1 MGATRVSIAAP
12 IADASRLAPIEPMI
26 RRASAN
32 RADTAGTGPRAFG
45 WAAGLR
51 RVAPPAL
58 PGLAVLLVFALPTH
72 AAEYFVRPTISAG
85 LDYDDNRRLDPVNPK
100 TVTTQ
105 RYFPGL
111 LFGIRTPAVD
121 TRGIARAEIIQAD
134 DDELDRTNGFMRLN
148 TTYTT
153 PRDLWD
159 ADVEWR
165 QDSTLNTSIVDP
177 SSVDPGVDVEDA
189 PTDTDFDVRGR
200 VQQEV
205 QRTKVRFRP
214 TLTHVLT
221 PKLNLELGYR
231 FSSTTFED
239 VPGTDL
245 EDSTV
250 HKVLGELAYQLTP
263 IDTLIGRVDY
273 AHFDSDAS
281 VFDQGS
287 MLGGLGHSFSETFDA
302 ELLLGAT
309 YTTFEDEATAENP
322 QGDSGD
328 DTTFAVYLTVEKE
341 LRTGSVTAFIQRDV
355 GGGGFG
361 FARRGTALD
370 VLWDTIIVP
379 DRWFF
384 SLAGE
389 AFKTDAIDEDDS
401 GDDRSYVQIQP
412 RLRWQFSRQLAL
424 DISYRYRRS
433 DPEGGLDNT
442 AESSAGIIG
451 LVFTLDQYA
460 ISR

>member
-1 MGATRVSIAAP
+1 
-12 IADASRLAPIEPMI
+12 MI
-26 RRASAN
+26 RRASAS
-32 RADTAGTGPRAFG
+32 ADTAGPRPRAFG

-51 RVAPPAL
+51 RVARAAL
-58 PGLAVLLVFALPTH
+58 PGLAVLLAFASPTD
-72 AAEYFVRPTISAG
+72 AAEYFVRPIISAG

-100 TVTTQ
+100 TVTSQ
-105 RYFPGL
+105 RYFPTL
-111 LFGIRTPAVD
+111 LFGVRTPAVN
-121 TRGIARAEIIQAD
+121 TSGIARAEIIEAD
-134 DDELDRTNGFMRLN
+134 DDELDRTNGFMRLK

-159 ADVEWR
+159 VAVEWR
-165 QDSTLNTSIVDP
+165 QDSTLGTSILDPEEAVGQPLADESLAPDVDERP
-177 SSVDPGVDVEDA
+177 DA
-189 PTDTDFDVRGR
+189 DVRDLVR
-200 VQQEV
+200 QEV
-205 QRTKVRFRP
+205 QRTKVKFRP

-221 PKLNLELGYR
+221 PRLNLELGYR

-239 VPGTDL
+239 VPGTTL

-250 HKVLGELAYQLTP
+250 HTMLGELAYQLTP
-263 IDTLIGRVDY
+263 IDTLIGRGKY

-287 MLGGLGHSFSETFDA
+287 ALGGLGHSFSETFDV

-309 YTTFEDEATAENP
+309 YTTFKEEASAGNP
-322 QGDSGD
+322 ANSGD

-341 LRTGSVTAFIQRDV
+341 LRTGSVAAFFQRDV

-361 FARRGTALD
+361 VARRGTQLD

-389 AFKTDAIDEDDS
+389 AFKTDSIEEANS
-401 GDDRSYVQIQP
+401 SDDRTYVQIVP

-424 DISYRYRRS
+424 DISYRYRLNNQDRG
-433 DPEGGLDNT
+433 PGTPDN
-442 AESSAGIIG
+442 AESNAGIIG
-451 LVFTLDQYA
+451 LVFSFDRHA

>member
-1 MGATRVSIAAP
+1 
-12 IADASRLAPIEPMI
+12 MI
-26 RRASAN
+26 RRASAS
-32 RADTAGTGPRAFG
+32 RADSAGIGPRAFG

-51 RVAPPAL
+51 RVARAAL
-58 PGLAVLLVFALPTH
+58 PGLAVLLAFASPTD
-72 AAEYFVRPTISAG
+72 AAEYFVRPLISAG
-85 LDYDDNRRLDPVNPK
+85 LDYDDNRRLDPDNPK

-105 RYFPGL
+105 RYFPTL
-111 LFGIRTPAVD
+111 LFGVRTPAVN
-121 TRGIARAEIIQAD
+121 TSGIARAEIIQAD

-148 TTYTT
+148 TVYTT

-159 ADVEWR
+159 VAVEWR

-177 SSVDPGVDVEDA
+177 GEAVGEPFADDSLAPDVDERPDA
-189 PTDTDFDVRGR
+189 DVRDLVR
-200 VQQEV
+200 QEV
-205 QRTKVRFRP
+205 QRTKVKFRP

-221 PKLNLELGYR
+221 EKLNLELGYR

-239 VPGTDL
+239 VPGTTFQ
-245 EDSTV
+245 DSTENT
-250 HKVLGELAYQLTP
+250 VLGGLEYQWTP

-287 MLGGLGHSFSETFDA
+287 VLGGLGRRFSETFNA

-309 YTTFEDEATAENP
+309 YTTFEEQASAGNP
-322 QGDSGD
+322 GDSGD

-341 LRTGSVTAFIQRDV
+341 LRTGSVAAFFQRDV

-370 VLWDTIIVP
+370 VLWDTVIVP

-389 AFKTDAIDEDDS
+389 VFKTDSIQEANS
-401 GDDRSYVQIQP
+401 GDDRSYVQIVP

-424 DISYRYRRS
+424 DISYRYRRN

-442 AESSAGIIG
+442 TESNAGIIG
-451 LVFTLDQYA
+451 LVFSFDRYA

>member
-1 MGATRVSIAAP
+1 
-12 IADASRLAPIEPMI
+12 MI
-26 RRASAN
+26 RRASAS
-32 RADTAGTGPRAFG
+32 RADTAGIGPRAFG

-51 RVAPPAL
+51 RVARPAL
-58 PGLAVLLVFALPTH
+58 PGLAVLLAFASPTD
-72 AAEYFVRPTISAG
+72 AAEYFVRPLISAG
-85 LDYDDNRRLDPVNPK
+85 LDYDDNRRLDPDNPK

-105 RYFPGL
+105 RYFPTL
-111 LFGIRTPAVD
+111 LFGVRTPAVN
-121 TRGIARAEIIQAD
+121 TSGIARAEIIQAD

-148 TTYTT
+148 TIYTT

-159 ADVEWR
+159 VAVEWR

-177 SSVDPGVDVEDA
+177 GEAVGEPFADDSLAPDVDERPDA
-189 PTDTDFDVRGR
+189 DVRDLVR
-200 VQQEV
+200 QEV
-205 QRTKVRFRP
+205 QRTKVKFRP

-239 VPGTDL
+239 VPGTTL
-245 EDSTV
+245 EDSTENT
-250 HKVLGELAYQLTP
+250 VLGELAYQWTP

-287 MLGGLGHSFSETFDA
+287 VLGGLGHSFSETFNA

-309 YTTFEDEATAENP
+309 YTTFEEEASAGNP
-322 QGDSGD
+322 GDSGD

-341 LRTGSVTAFIQRDV
+341 LRTGSVAAFFQRDV

-361 FARRGTALD
+361 FARRGTQLD
-370 VLWDTIIVP
+370 VLWDTVIVP

-389 AFKTDAIDEDDS
+389 AFKTDSIQEANS
-401 GDDRSYVQIQP
+401 GDDRSYVQIVP

-424 DISYRYRRS
+424 DISYRYRRN

-442 AESSAGIIG
+442 AESNAGIIG
-451 LVFTLDQYA
+451 LVFSFDRYA

>member
-1 MGATRVSIAAP
+1 
-12 IADASRLAPIEPMI
+12 MI
-26 RRASAN
+26 RRASAS
-32 RADTAGTGPRAFG
+32 RADTAGIGPRAFG
-45 WAAGLR
+45 SAAGLR
-51 RVAPPAL
+51 RVAHPAL
-58 PGLAVLLVFALPTH
+58 PGLAVLLAFASPTD

-85 LDYDDNRRLDPVNPK
+85 LDYDDNRRLDRVNPK

-105 RYFPGL
+105 RYFPTL
-111 LFGIRTPAVD
+111 LFGVRTPAVNAL
-121 TRGIARAEIIQAD
+121 GIARAEIIEAD

-159 ADVEWR
+159 VDVEWR

-177 SSVDPGVDVEDA
+177 SIVEPGEVVVET

-200 VQQEV
+200 VRQEV

-221 PKLNLELGYR
+221 PRLNLELGYR
-231 FSSTTFED
+231 FNSTTFED
-239 VPGTDL
+239 VPGTGL

-250 HKVLGELAYQLTP
+250 NTVLGELAYQWTP
-263 IDTLIGRVDY
+263 IDTLIGRADY
-273 AHFDSDAS
+273 AHFDSDTS

-287 MLGGLGHSFSETFDA
+287 MLGGLDHSFSETFNA

-309 YTTFEDEATAENP
+309 YTTFEEEASGDTPA
-322 QGDSGD
+322 DSGD

-341 LRTGSVTAFIQRDV
+341 LRTGNVAAFFQRDV

-361 FARRGTALD
+361 FARRGTQLD
-370 VLWDTIIVP
+370 VLWDTVIVP

-384 SLAGE
+384 VLAGE
-389 AFKTDAIDEDDS
+389 AFRTDAIEQGDS
-401 GDDRSYVQIQP
+401 GDDRSYAQIQP

-424 DISYRYRRS
+424 DISYRYRVTN
-433 DPEGGLDNT
+433 PEGPDNT
-442 AESSAGIIG
+442 ADSNAGIIG
-451 LVFTLDQYA
+451 LVFFFDRYA